1 MVTRPSVVSRVLVVE
16 DDEAMRATLRQAL
29 EREGHRVLEQVSGD
43 HVLALLESQ
52 AFDVVVLDRDLP
64 GKNGLDLL
72 PVLRRRFPSVA
83 VIFITAFGG
92 ARVAEEVL
100 LLGAARYLEKPF
112 RMREL
117 LDAVLQATDPA
128 GGTTSGF

>member
-1 MVTRPSVVSRVLVVE
+1 MLTRRNVVSRVLVVE

-52 AFDVVVLDRDLP
+52 AFDVIVLDRDLP
-64 GKNGLDLL
+64 GVNGLDLL
-72 PVLRRRFPSVA
+72 PVLRRRFPRIA

-92 ARVAEEVL
+92 TRVAEEVI

-112 RMREL
+112 RMQEL
-117 LDAVLQATDPA
+117 LDAVLLATRPG
-128 GGTTSGF
+128 GGTSGP